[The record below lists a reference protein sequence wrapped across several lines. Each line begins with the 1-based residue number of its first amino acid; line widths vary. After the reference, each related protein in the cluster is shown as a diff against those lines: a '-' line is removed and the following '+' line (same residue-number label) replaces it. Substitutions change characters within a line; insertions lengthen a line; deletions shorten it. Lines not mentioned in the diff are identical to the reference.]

1 MIDVVRNRN
10 LDARNARSTYIYTH
24 THIFWRALVPLSLS
38 HTNFRF
44 VERIP
49 LPSHDTTSHRRR
61 FVTGD
66 LTSSM
71 QVSRN
76 GPRAP
81 RTRNRLQML
90 KAAAPGTLPLPDTG
104 ETN

>member
-1 MIDVVRNRN
+1 MLEMHDQH
-10 LDARNARSTYIYTH
+10 IYTH
-24 THIFWRALVPLSLS
+24 THISFGELSFLFLFLTRIFDSSNESLS
-38 HTNFRF
+38 PRTIQRAI
-44 VERIP
+44 VDDSLR
-49 LPSHDTTSHRRR
+49 
-61 FVTGD
+61 GD